1 MTACTHRYDD
11 NPDGMV
17 CTRTTEHD
25 PLAKG
30 GHAYSASA
38 GADLSN
44 GTEQGGEGE

>member
-1 MTACTHRYDD
+1 MTDCPRRYDD
-11 NPDGMV
+11 NPAGMV

-30 GHAYSASA
+30 GHTFHASA

-44 GTEQGGEGE
+44 GTEQGGEEA